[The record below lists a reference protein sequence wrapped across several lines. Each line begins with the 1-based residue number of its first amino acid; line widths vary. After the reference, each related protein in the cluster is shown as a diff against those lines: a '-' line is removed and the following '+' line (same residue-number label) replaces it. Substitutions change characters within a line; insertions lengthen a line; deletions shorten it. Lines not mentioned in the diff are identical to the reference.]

1 MGIKKERSSW
11 EGILSRGFRQACHRV
26 GEEHSFIFLAMR
38 KRQSE
43 RVVFVFAPSEET
55 QPDFISADG
64 CL

>member
-1 MGIKKERSSW
+1 MGRDPF
-11 EGILSRGFRQACHRV
+11 RGFRQACHRV

-38 KRQSE
+38 KRQGE